1 MNLCRETKWIRRVLL
16 HPDDFTIAEQ
26 DGQRHRLLEDL
37 RREGLLD
44 ITTQSV
50 LEGPEALSEGWARPI
65 IWGYH
70 EGFLGLFDAAA
81 EIGTIVDYS
90 NCGGEGY

>member
-1 MNLCRETKWIRRVLL
+1 MNLCRETEWIRRVLL

-26 DGQRHRLLEDL
+26 DGQRRRLLEDL

-50 LEGPEALSEGWARPI
+50 LEGPEVLGEGWARPI
-65 IWGYH
+65 VWGYH
-70 EGFLGLFDAAA
+70 EGLLGLSDAAA
-81 EIGTIVDYS
+81 EIGTIVNYS
-90 NCGGEGY
+90 VCRGEGY